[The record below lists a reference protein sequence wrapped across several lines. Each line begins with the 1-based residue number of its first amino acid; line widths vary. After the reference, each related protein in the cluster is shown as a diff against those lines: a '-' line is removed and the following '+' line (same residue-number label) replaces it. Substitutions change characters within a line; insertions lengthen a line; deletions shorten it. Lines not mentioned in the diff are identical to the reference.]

1 MSNSHSKATTAY
13 NKKNTIAFTIRL
25 NTKTD
30 DDIIAALETVA
41 NKNALI
47 KKLLRA
53 AIEESEA
60 DGSGSDEII
69 TANWV
74 DNWVE
79 DPTDDDGGHFDG
91 IICDNCNKKGTARPF
106 YQVTAFCPDCGA
118 AMYPTV
124 KNAPALNP
132 AADPAAE

>member
-1 MSNSHSKATTAY
+1 MSNSHSKAATAY

-30 DDIIAALETVA
+30 DDIIAALETVG

-53 AIEESEA
+53 AIEEAEA
-60 DGSGSDEII
+60 DGSGSDEIK
-69 TANWV
+69 TSHWV

-79 DPTDDDGGHFDG
+79 DPTDDDGGHFNG
-91 IICDNCNKKGTARPF
+91 IICSNCSEKGTARPF
-106 YQVTAFCPDCGA
+106 HQVTEFCPDCGA
-118 AMYPTV
+118 AMFNAI
-124 KNAPALNP
+124 KKAPA